1 MDAFFASVEV
11 RRRPE
16 LAGRPVVVGGTG
28 PRGVVSSASYEARA
42 YGVRSAM
49 PIGQARRLCPQAVFL
64 PPDMAAYAEV
74 SRAVMRIFQDV
85 TPLVEPLSIDEAF
98 LDVAGAQRLLGSPA
112 TIARLI
118 KRRIATELGLTCT
131 VGVASTKF
139 VAKLAST
146 RSKPDGLLV
155 VPVAGVLEFL
165 HPLPVE
171 ALWGVGDRT
180 AEVLRRLGLRLVGD
194 VAAAPVGML
203 RQALGEAAARHL
215 HDLAWGRDPRP
226 VLGGRPAEK
235 SIGSETTFDTDVS
248 DVDTVRRT
256 LLGLATRV
264 GARLRRSGQVGRTV
278 AIKVRLADFR
288 TLTRSR
294 TLAAPTDVAREIFAA
309 AWALF
314 TQLTGLSGTHLSAT
328 HLSGNHLNGTLREPI
343 RLLGVR
349 VEGLETTDDIPR
361 QLALGEREHGWRD
374 AERAADAVVARFGAA
389 AVRPA
394 SLLPGPERG
403 AESVGPGQ
411 TDQGSENAVI
421 P

>member
-1 MDAFFASVEV
+1 MVLHVDMDAFFASVEV

-16 LAGRPVVVGGTG
+16 LKGQPVVVGGTG

-49 PIGQARRLCPQAVFL
+49 PGGQARRLCPNAVFL
-64 PPDMAAYAEV
+64 PPDMDAYAEA
-74 SRAVMRIFQDV
+74 SRDVMRIFGDV

-112 TIARLI
+112 TIAAQI
-118 KRRIATELGLTCT
+118 KARIADELRLPCT

-146 RSKPDGLLV
+146 RAKPDGLLV
-155 VPVAGVLEFL
+155 VPADRVLDFL

-203 RQALGEAAARHL
+203 RQALGEAAAKHL
-215 HDLAWGRDPRP
+215 HELSWGRDPRP
-226 VLGGRPAEK
+226 VHGGARVEK
-235 SIGSETTFDTDVS
+235 SVGSETTFDADVS
-248 DVDTVRRT
+248 DVDTLRRT
-256 LLGLATRV
+256 LLALSTRV
-264 GARLRRSGQVGRTV
+264 GARLRRAGQAGRTV

-288 TLTRSR
+288 TLNRSR
-294 TLAAPTDVAREIFAA
+294 TLAEPTDVAREIFAA
-309 AWALF
+309 AWGLFEALSP
-314 TQLTGLSGTHLSAT
+314 GE
-328 HLSGNHLNGTLREPI
+328 RI

-349 VEGLETTDDIPR
+349 VEGLGDSDGAPR
-361 QLALGEREHGWRD
+361 QLALDEREHGWRD
-374 AERAADAVVARFGAA
+374 AEIAADAAAERFGATV
-389 AVRPA
+389 VRPA
-394 SLLPGPERG
+394 SLLRG
-403 AESVGPGQ
+403 ASHEPGL
-411 TDQGSENAVI
+411 
-421 P
+421 